1 MQRNDSKGRQAGAL
15 HNREKQQFLG
25 LQLTFEAKINF
36 ILGLGLAILI
46 AVGTLSYR
54 SIGDLVQTGRFES
67 ATLADLG
74 GLEAAIASI
83 KQVESAQRKF
93 IITGSAEDLGE
104 YRYAIA
110 LMRADRRGFFLQ
122 GGVHNDNPDQQ
133 RRLSQLGKLIDERL
147 ARLDETV
154 KVRRQSGMEA
164 AITHVRS
171 AESAQVDQEIQ
182 RLADEFRTHEFR
194 ALRVRQEDTA
204 FSADAS
210 SYLLFWGT
218 AFAFMLLLWA
228 MVVIHRNQVQRAAAE
243 QALRDSEEQLRLITD
258 AVPAFIGYADRDSHV
273 RFHNKA
279 FERWLGRTA
288 SRIRGYTLRNLIGDE
303 AWAKLEPHV
312 AEVLDGKPARCDF
325 ALEGPDGRMIDVS
338 TELVPRRGDAGE
350 IPGYYLLAT
359 DISALKE
366 VDRLKSEFVTTVSH
380 ELRTPLTSIR
390 GSLGLLAG
398 GVTGPLSDKAKQLV
412 NIATENCGRLVRL
425 VTDILDSEKML
436 AGKMDMTIETLDL
449 DELVIRSMR
458 ENDGFAATHG
468 VKLAFDNAAPGVR
481 ANADRDRL
489 VQVITNLLSNAIKF
503 SPQGG
508 TVDVILH
515 RDRDTVRVTVADRGP
530 GVPFEFQSR
539 LFERFAQL
547 DSFDSRRR
555 GGTGLGLS
563 ICQGIIERLNGSIAY
578 SPRSGGGSEFY
589 FELPVRE

>member
-1 MQRNDSKGRQAGAL
+1 MNNSDKSK
-15 HNREKQQFLG
+15 FLG
-25 LQLTFEAKINF
+25 LQLTFGAKINF

-54 SIGDLVQTGRFES
+54 SIDDLVQTGRYES

-83 KQVESAQRKF
+83 KQVESAQRKYL
-93 IITGSAEDLGE
+93 ITGSSEDLGE
-104 YRYAIA
+104 YRYAVA
-110 LMRADRRGFFLQ
+110 LLRSDRRGFFLQ
-122 GGVHNDNPDQQ
+122 GGIHSSNPDQQ
-133 RRLSQLGKLIDERL
+133 RRLTRLSKLLDERL
-147 ARLDETV
+147 ARLDATLNL
-154 KVRRQSGMEA
+154 RRQGGLEA
-164 AITHVRS
+164 ATAQVRS
-171 AESAQVDQEIQ
+171 SQTAQIDQDIQ
-182 RLADEFRTHEFR
+182 RMADEFRTHEFR

-218 AFAFMLLLWA
+218 AFAVMLLLWT
-228 MVVIHRNQVQRAAAE
+228 MVIIHRNQVQRAAAE

-258 AVPAFIGYADRDSHV
+258 SVPAFIGYADRDSHV

-288 SRIRGYTLRNLIGDE
+288 SRIRGYTLHSLIGDE
-303 AWAKLEPHV
+303 AWKRLEPHV
-312 AEVLDGKPARCDF
+312 AEVLDGKPSRCDF

-338 TELVPRRGDAGE
+338 TELVPRRGDSGE
-350 IPGYYLLAT
+350 VPGYYVLAT
-359 DISALKE
+359 DITALKE

-436 AGKMDMTIETLDL
+436 AGKMDLTIETLDL
-449 DELVIRSMR
+449 EELVVRSMR
-458 ENDGFAATHG
+458 ENDGFAGTHG
-468 VKLAFDNAAPGVR
+468 VKMAFEDKAPGLRV
-481 ANADRDRL
+481 NADRDRL

-508 TVDVILH
+508 TVDVGIH
-515 RDRDTVRVTVADRGP
+515 GSGDRLRVTVADRGP

-563 ICQGIIERLNGSIAY
+563 ICQGIIERLGGVIAY
-578 SPRSGGGSEFY
+578 APRNGGGSEFY
-589 FELPVRE
+589 FELPVQR